1 MIFPYTN
8 SIYSTF
14 PWNIFAV
21 AYKGFLNVAQKIK
34 LLDIYYSEPVAL
46 SKFENIFQIILNLWF
61 MVTPA

>member
-21 AYKGFLNVAQKIK
+21 AYKVFLNVAQKIK

-46 SKFENIFQIILNLWF
+46 SKFENIFQIILDLWF
-61 MVTPA
+61 MVMPA